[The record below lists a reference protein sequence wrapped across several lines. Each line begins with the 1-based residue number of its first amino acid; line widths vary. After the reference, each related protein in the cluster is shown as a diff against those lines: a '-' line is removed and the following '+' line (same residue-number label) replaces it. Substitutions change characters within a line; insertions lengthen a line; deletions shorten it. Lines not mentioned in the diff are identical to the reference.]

1 MNKIKNI
8 LSLGLLSIMAL
19 LIGFSSI
26 NYVLADDV
34 QNTNNPYDNIDYDS
48 SNYDKDGS
56 VIETDLDSEEFEY
69 EDSKSDS
76 YTTFA
81 NDNTEITGKKTFV
94 VKAQTDVEEVK
105 PSKIIYMKAT
115 KAYKVTGLKH
125 RLNIQRS
132 YVGSGYI
139 FVSQSNSNG
148 ITYLSRCTLNNT
160 TATYKDEM
168 KLVNFGHNQ
177 TLEFYSHNN
186 KTYILIGCK
195 GNLNDKP

>member
-115 KAYKVTGLKH
+115 KAYKVTDP
-125 RLNIQRS
+125 S
-132 YVGSGYI
+132 
-139 FVSQSNSNG
+139 
-148 ITYLSRCTLNNT
+148 LS
-160 TATYKDEM
+160 
-168 KLVNFGHNQ
+168 
-177 TLEFYSHNN
+177 
-186 KTYILIGCK
+186 
-195 GNLNDKP
+195 